1 MKKFKQIREE
11 VFTLVHM
18 DDASVKIAVK
28 LAKKA
33 GLRPKISKG
42 KLGTDLRVD
51 GPFKKVMKFANS
63 LPNESVVNEAR
74 ITVHSAMFNFLNK
87 EIKQLMKKHD
97 AYINKSETDKTYTTI
112 STPSASFEKDYSALM
127 KKHKKK
133 IIQHFKIESNE
144 VMESSEL
151 MNEALNL
158 VLSFGLKGNLPDGDG
173 KKLIDTFAK
182 KARVKVKHMMGG
194 FEVYGDPIS
203 QNRFLNSVV
212 NSKPLLKYL
221 DTK

>member
-1 MKKFKQIREE
+1 MKTFKSYIKEE

-63 LPNESVVNEAR
+63 LPNESVVNEAM
-74 ITVHSAMFNFLNK
+74 IALSPEQFKILNQLGMK
-87 EIKQLMKKHD
+87 KLMKKHD
-97 AYINKSETDKTYTTI
+97 AYISGKNPRGINISSPNPKFFDVLSDLVSKNSDKFI
-112 STPSASFEKDYSALM
+112 KAQIK
-127 KKHKKK
+127 
-133 IIQHFKIESNE
+133 E
-144 VMESSEL
+144 VVMAEL
-151 MNEALNL
+151 ITEALNL

-173 KKLIDTFAK
+173 KKLIDVFAK

-203 QNRFLNSVV
+203 QNKFLNSIV
-212 NSKPLLKYL
+212 NSKTLLRYL